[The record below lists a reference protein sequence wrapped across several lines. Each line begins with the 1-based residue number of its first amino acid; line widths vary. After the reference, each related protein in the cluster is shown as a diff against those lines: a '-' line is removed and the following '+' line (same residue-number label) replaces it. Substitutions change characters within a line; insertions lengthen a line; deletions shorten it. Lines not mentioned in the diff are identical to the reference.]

1 MRILKIALIIICVLL
16 TQMSFA
22 RKVQKYDYLY
32 KNLPFSMSKIQKP
45 LFPNYSVS
53 VTECGGVGDGITLN
67 TKAFAEAMSR
77 LSVKGGGT
85 LLVPYGVWFTGPIE
99 FKSNVNLH
107 LEKGAIIIFT
117 PDVNAYPLIK
127 TSFEGLETRR
137 CQSPISGKNLTN
149 IAITGQGAIN
159 GSGEHWRPLKKAKVT
174 ELHWKSV
181 VKSGGMLKTPDY
193 WVPGVAHIKGEAMS
207 DKNLVS

>member
-1 MRILKIALIIICVLL
+1 MKIKTSIISVV
-16 TQMSFA
+16 FA
-22 RKVQKYDYLY
+22 TMFFSGTLFAKKYEYAGLY

-45 LFPNYSVS
+45 VFPNYSVS

-67 TKAFAEAMSR
+67 TNAFAEAMSR

-117 PDVNAYPLIK
+117 PEVNAYP
-127 TSFEGLETRR
+127 
-137 CQSPISGKNLTN
+137 
-149 IAITGQGAIN
+149 
-159 GSGEHWRPLKKAKVT
+159 
-174 ELHWKSV
+174 
-181 VKSGGMLKTPDY
+181 
-193 WVPGVAHIKGEAMS
+193 
-207 DKNLVS
+207 